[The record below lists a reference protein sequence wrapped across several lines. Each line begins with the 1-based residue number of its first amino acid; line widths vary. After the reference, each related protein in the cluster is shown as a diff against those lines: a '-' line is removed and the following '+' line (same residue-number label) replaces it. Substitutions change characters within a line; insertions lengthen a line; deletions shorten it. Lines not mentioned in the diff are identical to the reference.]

1 MKSVKARSQNSKT
14 KKHILFKNSYISLLY
29 SFFKLKHLYCRYKN
43 VDYFISCK
51 TENSYSYTEN
61 SKEFRAKPNNS
72 RCANRNH
79 QKNMKV
85 KQESFHSRL
94 ADNVD
99 IGEGVWE
106 A

>member
-29 SFFKLKHLYCRYKN
+29 SFFRLKHLDCRYKN

-51 TENSYSYTEN
+51 TFQKQYTEN
-61 SKEFRAKPNNS
+61 SKEFRAKPNNC

-99 IGEGVWE
+99 IGEGAWE